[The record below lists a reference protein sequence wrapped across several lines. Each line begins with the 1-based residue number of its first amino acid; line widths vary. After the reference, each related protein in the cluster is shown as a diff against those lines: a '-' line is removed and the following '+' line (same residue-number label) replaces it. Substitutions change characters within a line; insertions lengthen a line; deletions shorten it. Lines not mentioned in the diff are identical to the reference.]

1 MSSVT
6 SVKTSKWYLSLWFW
20 VLIFMCLGIAFGV
33 FEPQKAKLMK
43 PIIDK
48 FIFCVKILVGPI
60 IFLTVLT
67 GIVGMGSLK
76 QLGSIGFK
84 SFVYFELIS
93 SSALMIGLSFGFIFH
108 PGHGLNLSIAQMDPS
123 LVDQYVHNG
132 TEPAHL
138 LQILLSA
145 IPHDPISPFFNGNTL
160 QILFIAIC
168 SGFLL
173 FYFGGNY
180 QDKIMS
186 QLKTCQHYAFKVLS
200 YLMLFSPLA
209 AFAAMSFMIGQFGID
224 IIWQMLGLVATML
237 GACLFFIS
245 VILGLVAHFSG
256 FNIFNFLKFIK
267 EEIILV
273 FATSSS
279 ESALGPIMRK
289 LTDNGLSASV
299 VGIVVPA
306 GYSFNL
312 DGTNIYL
319 SLVIA
324 FLCQAF
330 NIELNLEEYILII
343 LVLMATSKG
352 AAGVSG
358 SGCIILAG
366 TLAAM
371 HGKIPVVTIGILLGI
386 DKIMSELR
394 STTNLIGNSLAAVI
408 IAKWEKQLDEKK
420 FKQALRADPILIKST

>member
-1 MSSVT
+1 MSIVT
-6 SVKTSKWYLSLWFW
+6 PSTSKKMYVSLWFW
-20 VLIFMCLGIAFGV
+20 VLVFMCLGIAFGV
-33 FEPQKAKLMK
+33 FDPQKAKLMK
-43 PIIDK
+43 PIIDY

-60 IFLTVLT
+60 IFLTVVS

-76 QLGSIGFK
+76 QLGTIGFK
-84 SFVYFELIS
+84 SFLYFEVIS
-93 SSALMIGLSFGFIFH
+93 TLALMIGLSFGFIFH
-108 PGHGLNLSIAQMDPS
+108 PGRGMNLSIAQMDPS
-123 LVDQYVHNG
+123 LVDHFVNNG

-145 IPHDPISPFFNGNTL
+145 IPQDPISPFFNGNTL
-160 QILFIAIC
+160 QILFIAVC

-173 FYFGGNY
+173 FYFGGKY
-180 QDKIMS
+180 QDKTML
-186 QLKTCQHYAFKVLS
+186 QLKALQHYAFSVLS
-200 YLMLFSPLA
+200 YLMLCSPLA
-209 AFAAMSFMIGQFGID
+209 AFAAMSFMIGQFGVE
-224 IIWQMLGLVATML
+224 IIWQMLGLVLTML
-237 GACLFFIS
+237 AACVFFILI
-245 VILGLVAHFSG
+245 ILGSVARFAGFS
-256 FNIFNFLKFIK
+256 ILDFLTFIK
-267 EEIILV
+267 DEIILV

-279 ESALGPIMRK
+279 ESALGPIMKK
-289 LTDNGLSASV
+289 LTDNGVSGSV

-324 FLCQAF
+324 FLCHAF
-330 NIELNLEEYILII
+330 NIDLNLEEYVLII
-343 LVLMATSKG
+343 MVLMATSKG

-358 SGCIILAG
+358 SGFIILAG

-408 IAKWEKQLDEKK
+408 IARWEKQLDNKA
-420 FKQALRADPILIKST
+420 FKRALKG

>member
-1 MSSVT
+1 MSIVT
-6 SVKTSKWYLSLWFW
+6 PSTSKKIYVSLWFW
-20 VLIFMCLGIAFGV
+20 VLVFMCLGIAFGV
-33 FEPQKAKLMK
+33 FDPQKAKLMK
-43 PIIDK
+43 PIIDY

-60 IFLTVLT
+60 IFLTVVS

-76 QLGSIGFK
+76 QLGTIGFK
-84 SFVYFELIS
+84 SFIYFEVVSTLALI
-93 SSALMIGLSFGFIFH
+93 IGLSFGFIFH
-108 PGHGLNLSIAQMDPS
+108 PGRGMNLSIAQMDPS
-123 LVDQYVHNG
+123 LVDHYVNSG

-160 QILFIAIC
+160 QILFIAVC

-173 FYFGGNY
+173 FYFGGKY
-180 QDKIMS
+180 QDKIML
-186 QLKTCQHYAFKVLS
+186 QLKSLQHYAFTVLS
-200 YLMLFSPLA
+200 YLMLCSPLA
-209 AFAAMSFMIGQFGID
+209 AFAAMSFMIGQFGVD

-237 GACLFFIS
+237 ASCVFFILI
-245 VILGLVAHFSG
+245 ILGSVARFAGFS
-256 FNIFNFLKFIK
+256 ILDYLKFIK

-279 ESALGPIMRK
+279 ESALGPIMKK
-289 LTDNGLSASV
+289 LTDNGVSGSV

-324 FLCQAF
+324 FLCHAF
-330 NIELNLEEYILII
+330 NIDLNLEEYVLII
-343 LVLMATSKG
+343 MVLMATSKG

-358 SGCIILAG
+358 SGFIILAG

-408 IAKWEKQLDEKK
+408 IARWEKQLDNKA
-420 FKQALRADPILIKST
+420 FKRALGG

>member
-93 SSALMIGLSFGFIFH
+93 SSALMIGLGFGFIFH

-123 LVDQYVHNG
+123 LVDQYVHSG

-180 QDKIMS
+180 QDKIMA
-186 QLKTCQHYAFKVLS
+186 QLKTCQLYAFKVLS

-245 VILGLVAHFSG
+245 VILGLVAHFAG
-256 FNIFNFLKFIK
+256 FNIFHFLRFIK

-289 LTDNGLSASV
+289 LTDNGLSPSV

-358 SGCIILAG
+358 SGFIILAG

-420 FKQALRADPILIKST
+420 FKQALRAEPILIKSM